1 MYVKLLTFLTIVLLS
16 IPLFQVNIIS
26 HYSLEMI
33 IDFQGTTVIPNL
45 DRNSVIQTLVNDT
58 LIEKV
63 TCVSY
68 GKSQVKPIIR
78 WIANGIDIYPTDEIL
93 IESWEVPPDEDDE
106 NFSIFQSIVINKGLL
121 DYLKVNL
128 SSTESM
134 LNLECTSQQF
144 FTNLTVISSDS
155 KNKVFEVITGNL
167 IYLL

>member
-1 MYVKLLTFLTIVLLS
+1 MYVKLLTFLTIVLIS
-16 IPLFQVNIIS
+16 IPSFQVNIIS

-33 IDFQGTTVIPNL
+33 IDFQGAPVIPNL
-45 DRNSVIQTLVNDT
+45 DRNSVIQTLINNT
-58 LIEKV
+58 LIENV

-78 WIANGIDIYPTDEIL
+78 WIANGIDINPTDDIL
-93 IESWEVPPDEDDE
+93 IESWEVPPNEEDE

-128 SSTESM
+128 TSTESM

-144 FTNLTVISSDS
+144 FTNLTVIYSDS
-155 KNKVFEVITGNL
+155 KNKVFEVITGNS
-167 IYLL
+167 IQLL